1 LDFNVFSGTLSADAV
16 DLDFSSSILEDYVLN
31 PKTKRFES
39 KTVDIKEYCKSKG
52 LQGNSTLSN
61 INETNKSY
69 KIDNPLTNLRKNN
82 ETISSKVVE
91 SKNLNIKES
100 TTAFNNSTSKY
111 STNNGFSKQKKLRT
125 VPKLH
130 SGHNYKKNFLF
141 NYNKNFF
148 FRQENAKKL
157 LNNST
162 VNLIPLRKSVHNLN
176 EGTLNKT
183 PNFLEKSKK
192 KKSLYKKVDRKF
204 IDHLTGLHSFHI

>member
-31 PKTKRFES
+31 PKTRRFES
-39 KTVDIKEYCKSKG
+39 KTVDIKEYCKSKR

-91 SKNLNIKES
+91 SKNLNIKDS

-111 STNNGFSKQKKLRT
+111 YTNNGFSKQKKLRT

-130 SGHNYKKNFLF
+130 SGNNYKKNFLF
-141 NYNKNFF
+141 KYNKNFF
-148 FRQENAKKL
+148 FRQENAKKQE
-157 LNNST
+157 NSST
-162 VNLIPLRKSVHNLN
+162 VNLIPSRKSVPNLN
-176 EGTLNKT
+176 KGTLNKT

-192 KKSLYKKVDRKF
+192 KKNLYKKVDRKF